1 MDRNLNILPL
11 KFATLL
17 CCMLS
22 SCVSVNNISG
32 ELNEEN
38 VGYRRVLAAETRKTN
53 QQLAER
59 RQLQSQLG
67 AAQHREAE
75 LTAGGVTPRE
85 EAELSKIRQDIT
97 SLKKQLSAL
106 AAAG

>member
-1 MDRNLNILPL
+1 MDRNFNIQLLN
-11 KFATLL
+11 FAFLF
-17 CCMLS
+17 CCILS
-22 SCVSVNNISG
+22 SCVSVSSISG

-38 VGYRRVLAAETRKTN
+38 IGYRSVLAAEKRKTN

-67 AAQHREAE
+67 AAQYREAE
-75 LTAGGVTPRE
+75 LTAGGVTLRE
-85 EAELSKIRQDIT
+85 EAELSEIRQNIT

-106 AAAG
+106 ATAG